1 MFQLIYLWCFL
12 GLDRNVALHNLIL
25 FHRYLHICWW
35 FNGWSSMFHLLVIV
49 IQLCFSILIVE
60 TFFIYSGET
69 FFYRKWKSTRFSLF
83 VFFFGGGGHRMP
95 DLYSPPRC
103 GHYLFFMCN
112 HSLCVYIYICMEV
125 LGSWFTTKFDHSAY
139 SENVYKHYLF
149 IVIYF
154 NIKDI
159 LKNSLVF

>member
-83 VFFFGGGGHRMP
+83 VFFFWGGGGIGCLICIILLDAVIIYFSCVTIH
-95 DLYSPPRC
+95 
-103 GHYLFFMCN
+103 
-112 HSLCVYIYICMEV
+112 CVYIYIYAWRY
-125 LGSWFTTKFDHSAY
+125 SDHDLLLSLIIRHIQKMY
-139 SENVYKHYLF
+139 INIIYL
-149 IVIYF
+149 
-154 NIKDI
+154 
-159 LKNSLVF
+159 

>member
-35 FNGWSSMFHLLVIV
+35 LNGWSSMFHLLVIV

-83 VFFFGGGGHRMP
+83 VFFFLGGGHRMP

-112 HSLCVYIYICMEV
+112 HSLCVYIYMHGGTRIMIYYEV
-125 LGSWFTTKFDHSAY
+125 WSFGIFRKC
-139 SENVYKHYLF
+139 
-149 IVIYF
+149 I
-154 NIKDI
+154 
-159 LKNSLVF
+159 